1 MKRHLFISAI
11 IALFAAITLN
21 AREKQTWE
29 GQPYRYEV
37 IVGVAPILDHTAFYE
52 FISENFG
59 SSMLDLI
66 YAPENGPV
74 YTAGGYSAEF
84 GLNFRNWFTLTFN
97 ASASGIWHSAYDE
110 ITRSSDIK
118 SGAQLSL
125 MPVARLSWYRGRT
138 VKMYSSLG
146 VGGGLTVYDDIAKPH
161 LSMYFV
167 PVGMQFGNKVF
178 GIVEWGTGINA
189 NMQAV
194 RVGIGMKF

>member
-1 MKRHLFISAI
+1 MKRHLFLSAI
-11 IALFAAITLN
+11 IAFFAAMPLT

-29 GQPYRYEV
+29 GQPYKYEA
-37 IVGVAPILDHTAFYE
+37 IVGIAPILDHTAFYDP
-52 FISENFG
+52 ITDSFG
-59 SSMLDLI
+59 SSKLDLM
-66 YAPENGPV
+66 YAPGNGPV

-84 GLNFRNWFTLTFN
+84 GLNFRNWFTLAFN

-110 ITRSSDIK
+110 ITRQSFKK
-118 SGAQLSL
+118 SGAQMTV
-125 MPVARLSWYRGRT
+125 MPVARFSWFRGRT

-146 VGGGLTVYDDIAKPH
+146 VGGGLTVYDGKTTPH
-161 LSMYFV
+161 LATYFV
-167 PVGMQFGNKVF
+167 PVGMHFGDKVF